1 MPRNRIELYYTP
13 GQRILTLSELC
24 GTDEMA
30 LDHADTENAIRLL
43 DRLITAEVAKG
54 TEALSAGRITTADRD
69 RVLAHLYVMVY
80 GPKVEST
87 VHCQFCEARFDL
99 DFSLPDL
106 QQHLQPGQ
114 GEVEVEQM
122 EDGSFKL
129 TTGHQFRLPTGEDEL
144 AVATY
149 PPEQAAELLL
159 RRCLLEGDPASAGEQ
174 VQEAMAQIAPVL
186 QTETQAF
193 CPECGKEQAL
203 FFDVQSFF
211 LGRLLKDQTQVIRE
225 VHRLASVYHWSST
238 EILSLPRR
246 LRRMYF
252 DHIEYERS

>member
-1 MPRNRIELYYTP
+1 M
-13 GQRILTLSELC
+13 LTLNELC

-30 LDHADTENAIRLL
+30 LDQADTENAIRLL
-43 DRLITAEVAKG
+43 DRLIKVNGAMG
-54 TEALSAGRITTADRD
+54 SDALRAGRIITADRD

-80 GPKVEST
+80 GPRVEST
-87 VHCQFCEARFDL
+87 VHCQFCEARLAL

-106 QQHLQPGQ
+106 QEHLQSGQ
-114 GEVEVEQM
+114 TEADVERM
-122 EDGSFKL
+122 EDGSFTL
-129 TTGHQFRLPTGEDEL
+129 ATGPQFRLPTGDDEL
-144 AVATY
+144 AVAAF
-149 PPEQAAELLL
+149 PAEQAAELLL
-159 RRCLLEGDPASAGEQ
+159 RRCLLAGDPASAGEQ

-186 QTETQAF
+186 QTEMQAF

-203 FFDVQSFF
+203 YFDVQSFF
-211 LGRLLKDQTQVIRE
+211 LGRLLKDQKQVIRE

-252 DHIEYERS
+252 DQIEYERS